1 MTQIKLITDDTQK
14 KRVVNL
20 IFFNSNKPVK
30 LVNLSVFSIFLFI
43 FISCNV
49 FAQSSQTV
57 KTEFRIQPLPFGL
70 SHKIPMQ
77 KPKVA
82 LVLSGG
88 GARGASQLGVIKA
101 LEENNIDIDLIV
113 GTSFGSIVGGLYAS
127 GYSTKDLDS
136 ILTLE
141 DWVQITSFTE
151 KKRRT
156 DLFVDQ
162 KITEDR
168 NILTLRLDGFSP
180 VIPTSISFG
189 QQLTNFLNLTIIQA
203 PIHAKK
209 SFDELLISFRAVCT
223 DLQTGQAVV
232 LSGGDLSEAMRASSS
247 VSFLLS
253 PIERD
258 TLLLADGGLVANI
271 PVNIAKELGADIIIA
286 VNTTSPLRPL
296 EDLQTPWYLADQVVS
311 IPLKQLE
318 EKQLEIADIVITPPI
333 EHSASDFTGL
343 DSLVEI
349 GYFEAKRSID
359 KIKKLIDTKYSE
371 NLSASSFTIED
382 LIYTPQTES
391 VFDSLLASYSLKD
404 SVHSR
409 RVLEDLYQ
417 TAQNNYEFVQL
428 DFVKKDDIT
437 TAEVSFQNLP
447 TLIKIVF
454 NDKEIHSSEDEGGAL
469 FSLIGKPFN
478 PKALIV
484 KFISLMREN
493 RAKGLSLINVTNV
506 KFNAADGTLSFETT
520 SGKIDSIIISG
531 NNKTDPNVIQRE
543 IRLRQN
549 QLFDINLLRSSLT
562 NLNATNLFEN
572 TFAFYSDA
580 NDIKNLT
587 FRVKEKHSG
596 LIRIGVRGDNERNL
610 QLALD
615 IRDENIFGSATEIG
629 FQFLGG
635 LRNRYFGLEHR
646 SNRVFNTFI
655 TYKVKAYYDLIDR
668 FSYSDAPEISQQNW
682 SRLQTGEYREVK
694 YGMSLAVG
702 TQVEKLGNI
711 YVEGRKEKLNISSLS
726 GFGFQLGV
734 FELVGLRLG
743 SIFDSQDRYPF
754 PKEGILLN
762 VFYETSQKIWGG
774 EISYSKIFFSYEAFH
789 TYFKN
794 HTLIP
799 KFVFGFGDETLP
811 ISEQFRLGGQNSFFG
826 LKENDLRGKQL
837 FLASLEYRFFLPV
850 KIFFDTYLKVRYD
863 LGAVWQGASSIK
875 FSELRHG
882 IGATVSFD
890 TPIGP
895 ANFSFGRG
903 FYIRNDL
910 LKRPL
915 SFGPYHFYFEVGY
928 PI

>member
-1 MTQIKLITDDTQK
+1 MTQIKQIAADIQK

-20 IFFNSNKPVK
+20 NFGNSNNPVTLFK
-30 LVNLSVFSIFLFI
+30 LSVFSIFLLLFV
-43 FISCNV
+43 SCNAL
-49 FAQSSQTV
+49 AQSIQTI
-57 KTEFRIQPLPFGL
+57 KTEYQIQPLPFGL
-70 SHKIPMQ
+70 SYKIPKQ

-101 LEENNIDIDLIV
+101 LEENNIDVDLIV

-141 DWVQITSFTE
+141 DWVNITSFTE

-162 KITEDR
+162 KITEDK
-168 NILTLRLDGFSP
+168 NILTLRLVGLSP

-209 SFDELLISFRAVCT
+209 SFDELLIPFRAVCT
-223 DLQTGQAVV
+223 DLKTGRAVV

-271 PVNIAKELGADIIIA
+271 PVSIAKELGADIIIA

-296 EDLQTPWYLADQVVS
+296 EDLRTPWYLADQVVS

-318 EKQLEIADIVITPPI
+318 EKQLEMADVVITPPI
-333 EHSASDFTGL
+333 EHSSSDFTGL

-349 GYFEAKRSID
+349 GYLETKRSID
-359 KIKKLIDTKYSE
+359 KIKNLINTKYSE
-371 NLSASSFTIED
+371 NLAAFSFTID
-382 LIYTPQTES
+382 NLVYTPQAES
-391 VFDSLLASYSLKD
+391 VFDAMIASYSLKD
-404 SVHSR
+404 SIQSSR
-409 RVLEDLYQ
+409 VIEDLYQ
-417 TAQNNYEFVQL
+417 TAENNYEFIQL
-428 DFVKKDDIT
+428 DFFNKDGIT
-437 TAEVSFQNLP
+437 TAEVSFQNIPILK
-447 TLIKIVF
+447 KIAF
-454 NDKEIHSSEDEGGAL
+454 NNKEIHSFVDEAGA
-469 FSLIGKPFN
+469 FSSLIGKPFN
-478 PKALIV
+478 PKTLIE
-484 KFISLMREN
+484 KFISLMREY
-493 RAKGLSLINVTNV
+493 RSKGLSLIDVTNV
-506 KFNAADGTLSFETT
+506 QFDAADGTLSFETT
-520 SGKIDSIIISG
+520 SGKIDNIIISG

-549 QLFDINLLRSSLT
+549 QLFDVNLLRTSLT

-572 TFAFYSDA
+572 TFAYYSDA
-580 NDIKNLT
+580 DDIKNLT
-587 FRVKEKHSG
+587 FRVKEKYSG
-596 LIRIGVRGDNERNL
+596 LIRIGLRGDNERNL

-635 LRNRYFGLEHR
+635 LRNRYLGLEHR

-655 TYKVKAYYDLIDR
+655 TYKVKAFYDLIDR
-668 FSYSDAPEISQQNW
+668 FSYSDAPEISPQNW

-694 YGMSLAVG
+694 YGLSLAVG

-711 YVEGRKEKLNISSLS
+711 YVEGRKEKQNISSLS
-726 GFGFQLGV
+726 GFGFQTGE
-734 FELVGLRLG
+734 FNLVGLRLG
-743 SIFDSQDRYPF
+743 SIFDSQDKYPF
-754 PKEGILLN
+754 PKEGILMN
-762 VFYETSQKIWGG
+762 VFYETSQKILGG

-837 FLASLEYRFFLPV
+837 FLASLEYRFFLPI

-863 LGAVWQGASSIK
+863 LGAVWQGTSSVK
-875 FSELRHG
+875 FAELRHG

-895 ANFSFGRG
+895 ANFSVGKG

-915 SFGPYHFYFEVGY
+915 SFGPYQFYFEIGY